1 MELKELTVNK
11 RNTLQIYSLVKE
23 TTDVLKHEASTVL
36 VPINKA
42 KVSNIQSG
50 LEKSENEKKIK
61 TSGQVSMLQQPIKE
75 KNKDSNEGKSIAENK
90 KLTFDEASKYFSS
103 YINTCIVSTKVT
115 TFFWHRQ
122 SKYSGH
128 GVESEK
134 PNIYEIY
141 HPQGSTKSMLSLIA
155 VLEQIIINDIQEI
168 EKHVILHF
176 DVKNDIPCIFNM
188 AFKMMGISEKV
199 TNRYENFKKYSTK
212 KILIAG
218 YRAFRGLEYPRVVV
232 FLDQNVTGLEQYI
245 PECLS
250 RCTTY
255 LHAILL
261 KEDSHMLHRT
271 KQKDTTLK
279 SVITSWKKQYRSKR
293 LINYWIVHV
302 FGSHTNKVTEKF
314 CEKCNSGVIKIN
326 STSSKY
332 EELETYFGKLQCFQN
347 ESSNKE
353 KNIQEEIDSAVIR
366 LETLP
371 IFSKGS
377 FFWGYH
383 LEIFQNSLRIQM

>member
-250 RCTTY
+250 SCTTY

-279 SVITSWKKQYRSKR
+279 SVITSWKKQ
-293 LINYWIVHV
+293 
-302 FGSHTNKVTEKF
+302 
-314 CEKCNSGVIKIN
+314 
-326 STSSKY
+326 
-332 EELETYFGKLQCFQN
+332 
-347 ESSNKE
+347 
-353 KNIQEEIDSAVIR
+353 
-366 LETLP
+366 
-371 IFSKGS
+371 
-377 FFWGYH
+377 
-383 LEIFQNSLRIQM
+383 